1 MSETFFSQRALKR
14 ELGIQKALGQ
24 SKGTWALKALHLAD
38 FVNSF
43 VKFLTNRN
51 YRKMAPV
58 YFIHSSSVP
67 VIVGSAKEEFSLVT
81 IAHSLIT
88 ENSFSFILYP
98 L

>member
-1 MSETFFSQRALKR
+1 MSQTFFSQRALKQ

-58 YFIHSSSVP
+58 YFIHSSS
-67 VIVGSAKEEFSLVT
+67 LC
-81 IAHSLIT
+81 
-88 ENSFSFILYP
+88 LY
-98 L
+98 LWEAQKKNLAW